1 MEIIF
6 DHVGLKINQNT
17 PLEKTI
23 IQDISFE
30 IYKNGIYSFVGPSN
44 SGKTAI
50 ADIINALI
58 APTSG
63 KAHIA
68 GKINDGRR
76 IKNVNEFRLETGYV
90 FKNPYDMF
98 FNKTV
103 VDEIKFGIKYFK
115 YRTKKKKVQMRI
127 QDALTLVGLD
137 ESYLKINPQIL
148 NLVDAKKV
156 ALACVLAYNPSIIIL
171 DEYTN
176 GLSSKDKTEVARM
189 LRTLKNNYNKTIIL
203 LTKDTSFAH
212 QVSDEVYLLYLTKMI
227 AKGDRSILRDSQVLE
242 RLGLEVPPIVEFV
255 DICNKKGH
263 DINYYS
269 NIQDLI
275 KGVYNDVF

>member
-1 MEIIF
+1 MEIVF
-6 DHVGLKINQNT
+6 DHVSLVINERT

-23 IQDISFE
+23 LNDVSFK
-30 IYKNGIYSFVGPSN
+30 IDKVGIYSFVGASN

-63 KAHIA
+63 KAYI
-68 GKINDGRR
+68 GDKINDGRR
-76 IKNVNEFRLETGYV
+76 IKKVNSLRLETGYV
-90 FKNPYDMF
+90 YKNPYDMF

-103 VDEIKFGIKYFK
+103 EDEIKFGIKYFK
-115 YRTKKKKVQMRI
+115 YRTKKMEMRV

-137 ESYLKINPQIL
+137 ESYLNINPQIL
-148 NLVDAKKV
+148 NLVDAKKL
-156 ALACVLAYNPSIIIL
+156 ALACVLAYNPNIIIL

-176 GLSSKDKTEVARM
+176 GLSNKDKTELVRV
-189 LRTLKNNYNKTIIL
+189 LRLLKNNYNKTIIL
-203 LTKDTSFAH
+203 LTKDTTFAH
-212 QVSDEVYLLYLTKMI
+212 QASDEVFLLHLTRLV
-227 AKGDRSILRDSQVLE
+227 AHGDRELLRDAEVLTNI
-242 RLGLEVPPIVEFV
+242 GLEVPPIVAFV
-255 DICNKKGH
+255 DACHKKNH
-263 DINYYS
+263 DINYYV

>member
-1 MEIIF
+1 MEIVF
-6 DHVGLKINQNT
+6 DHVGLKINENT

-23 IQDISFE
+23 LQDVSFE
-30 IYKNGIYSFVGPSN
+30 IFKNGIYSFVGASN

-63 KAHIA
+63 KAHID
-68 GKINDGRR
+68 GRINDGRR
-76 IKNVNEFRLETGYV
+76 IKNINSLRLETGYV

-103 VDEIKFGIKYFK
+103 EEEIKFGIKYFK
-115 YRTKKKKVQMRI
+115 YRTKKVEMRV

-137 ESYLKINPQIL
+137 ESYLNVNPQIL

-171 DEYTN
+171 DEFTN
-176 GLSSKDKTEVARM
+176 GLSSKDKTELARM
-189 LRTLKNNYNKTIIL
+189 LRTLKNNYNKTIIV

-212 QVSDEVYLLYLTKMI
+212 TVSDEVYLLYLTKLI
-227 AKGDRSILRDSQVLE
+227 AKGDRTLLRDAQVLS
-242 RLGLEVPPIVEFV
+242 RIGLEVPPIVKFV
-255 DICNKKGH
+255 AKFNC
-263 DINYYS
+263 S
-269 NIQDLI
+269 SSVLTSSSFVVSI
-275 KGVYNDVF
+275 KSF

>member
-6 DHVGLKINQNT
+6 DHVTLVINKNT

-23 IQDISFE
+23 LQDISFE
-30 IYKNGIYSFVGPSN
+30 IHKNGIYSFVGPSN

-58 APTSG
+58 YPTRG
-63 KAHIA
+63 KAIIA
-68 GKINDGRR
+68 GKVNDGRR
-76 IKNVNEFRLETGYV
+76 IKKINELRLETGYV

-103 VDEIKFGIKYFK
+103 EEEIKFGIKYLK
-115 YRTKKKKVQMRI
+115 YRTKKVEMRI

-137 ESYLKINPQIL
+137 ESYLKLNPQIL

-171 DEYTN
+171 DEFTN
-176 GLSSKDKTEVARM
+176 GLSTKDKNEVARM

-203 LTKDTSFAH
+203 LTKDTTFAH

-227 AKGDRSILRDSQVLE
+227 AKGDRTLLRDAQVLE

>member
-1 MEIIF
+1 MEVVF
-6 DHVGLKINQNT
+6 DHVGLIINKGT

-23 IQDISFE
+23 LSDISFE
-30 IYKNGIYSFVGPSN
+30 IYKNGIYSFVGASN

-50 ADIINALI
+50 ADIINALMS
-58 APTSG
+58 PTSG
-63 KAHIA
+63 KAYI
-68 GKINDGRR
+68 GKKVNDGKR
-76 IKNVNEFRLETGYV
+76 IKNVNSLRLETGYV
-90 FKNPYDMF
+90 YKNPYDMF

-103 VDEIKFGIKYFK
+103 EEEIKFGIKYFK
-115 YRTKKKKVQMRI
+115 YRTKKMSMRI

-137 ESYLKINPQIL
+137 ESYLNINPQIL

-176 GLSSKDKTEVARM
+176 GLSNRDKNDLVRL
-189 LRTLKNNYNKTIIL
+189 LRILKNNYNKTIIV
-203 LTKDTSFAH
+203 LTKDTTFAH

-227 AKGDRSILRDSQVLE
+227 AKGDRTLLRDAQVLKSI
-242 RLGLEVPPIVEFV
+242 GLEIPQIVKFV

-263 DINYYS
+263 DINYYV

>member
-1 MEIIF
+1 MEVVF
-6 DHVGLKINQNT
+6 DHVGLIINKGT

-23 IQDISFE
+23 LSDISFE
-30 IYKNGIYSFVGPSN
+30 IYKNGIYSFVGASN

-50 ADIINALI
+50 ADIINALMS
-58 APTSG
+58 PTSG
-63 KAHIA
+63 KAYI
-68 GKINDGRR
+68 GKKVNDGKR
-76 IKNVNEFRLETGYV
+76 IKKVNSLRLETGYV
-90 FKNPYDMF
+90 YKNPYDMF

-103 VDEIKFGIKYFK
+103 EEEIKFGIKYFK
-115 YRTKKKKVQMRI
+115 YRTKKMSMRI

-137 ESYLKINPQIL
+137 ESYLNINPQIL

-156 ALACVLAYNPSIIIL
+156 ALACVLAYNPSVIIL

-176 GLSSKDKTEVARM
+176 GLSNRDKNDLVRL
-189 LRTLKNNYNKTIIL
+189 LRILKNNYNKTIIV
-203 LTKDTSFAH
+203 LTKDTTFAH

-227 AKGDRSILRDSQVLE
+227 AKGDRTLLRDAQVLKSI
-242 RLGLEVPPIVEFV
+242 GLEIPQIVKFV

-263 DINYYS
+263 DINYYV

>member
-1 MEIIF
+1 MEVVF
-6 DHVGLKINQNT
+6 DHVGLIINKGT

-23 IQDISFE
+23 LSDISFE
-30 IYKNGIYSFVGPSN
+30 IYKNGIYSFVGASN

-50 ADIINALI
+50 ADIINALMS
-58 APTSG
+58 PTSG
-63 KAHIA
+63 KAYI
-68 GKINDGRR
+68 GKKVNDGKR
-76 IKNVNEFRLETGYV
+76 IKKVNSLRLETGYV
-90 FKNPYDMF
+90 YKNPYDMF

-103 VDEIKFGIKYFK
+103 EEEIKFGIKYFK
-115 YRTKKKKVQMRI
+115 YRTKKMGMRVQE
-127 QDALTLVGLD
+127 ALKLVGLD
-137 ESYLKINPQIL
+137 ESYLNINPQIL

-156 ALACVLAYNPSIIIL
+156 ALACVLAYNPSVIIL

-176 GLSSKDKTEVARM
+176 GLSNRDKNDLVRL
-189 LRTLKNNYNKTIIL
+189 LRILKNNYNKTIIV
-203 LTKDTSFAH
+203 LTKDTTFAH

-227 AKGDRSILRDSQVLE
+227 AKGDRTLLRDAQVLKSI
-242 RLGLEVPPIVEFV
+242 GLEIPQIVKFV

-263 DINYYS
+263 DINYYV